1 MTTRLLFL
9 ALLLFSA
16 GRTTLATAA
25 ERLLSGRVTTPQRQ
39 AVDYAVVYPKG
50 TTFRT
55 QTDHRGQFSLK
66 APEGTYTL
74 VVTAL
79 GYQTFEKQVTLR
91 DTAAYHVTL
100 RSADKELG
108 EVVVSHAGISR
119 VQQSAYNVT
128 ALDARPLHNSTKS
141 LSEAIGQMPG
151 LKIRQTGGTGSD
163 TQFMLD
169 GFTGKHVKIFIDGMP
184 QEGVGS
190 AFGLNN
196 IPVNLAERIE
206 VYKGVVPVGFGSD
219 ALGGV
224 INIVTQ
230 QSRPRWYVDA
240 SYSYGSFNTH
250 KSYVNAGQTLKNGLT
265 YELNA
270 FQNYSDNNYY
280 VDTYVTQFLDNG
292 FTQVDKNKIERVRR
306 FNDTYHNEALIG
318 KIGIT
323 GKPYADRLMVG
334 LTYARMYK
342 EIQTGVRQEIVF
354 GQKHRHGY
362 TLMPSLEYR
371 KRNLLTP
378 GLDVQLAANYNYN
391 LTHQV
396 DTSAYR
402 YNWYGQRQ
410 YTGTRGEQSYQDNE
424 QRNINWNA
432 TLTARY
438 HLGEHHLLTLN
449 HTFSTFSRDSRNLT
463 GSSSTITDYDMAK
476 VTRKNVSGLS
486 YRFTPS
492 ARWNL
497 TAFTKYY
504 QQYNRGPVS
513 TSSDGFGNYV
523 NLSRTNR
530 NLGYGAA
537 ATAFLLKELQVKLSY
552 EKACRL
558 PSNDELFG
566 DEDLEAGRADL
577 KAEQSHNYNFN
588 LSYTLSR
595 NRHSLYAEAGLIY
608 RRTSDY
614 IRRGISKYGSNY
626 YGTYENYGRVNTKG
640 YTLSARYSYASWF
653 NMGASFSQMDAR
665 DGVRYL
671 ASGTAQQNLH
681 YGMRIPNQPYRFASF
696 DAALS
701 WPDLLWR
708 GTRLTLSYDGYY
720 QHAFPLTWEGF
731 GSAESRRT
739 VPTQF
744 SHNLSL
750 TYSLAQGRYNLTLEC
765 QNLTDAKLYDNY
777 SLQKPG
783 RAFYGKIRICF
794 GK

>member
-16 GRTTLATAA
+16 GGTTLATAA

-39 AVDYAVVYPKG
+39 AVDYAVVYLKG

-151 LKIRQTGGTGSD
+151 LKIRQTGGTDSD

-323 GKPYADRLMVG
+323 GKPFADRLMVG

-391 LTHQV
+391 LTH
-396 DTSAYR
+396 
-402 YNWYGQRQ
+402 
-410 YTGTRGEQSYQDNE
+410 
-424 QRNINWNA
+424 
-432 TLTARY
+432 
-438 HLGEHHLLTLN
+438 
-449 HTFSTFSRDSRNLT
+449 
-463 GSSSTITDYDMAK
+463 
-476 VTRKNVSGLS
+476 
-486 YRFTPS
+486 
-492 ARWNL
+492 
-497 TAFTKYY
+497 
-504 QQYNRGPVS
+504 
-513 TSSDGFGNYV
+513 
-523 NLSRTNR
+523 
-530 NLGYGAA
+530 
-537 ATAFLLKELQVKLSY
+537 
-552 EKACRL
+552 
-558 PSNDELFG
+558 
-566 DEDLEAGRADL
+566 
-577 KAEQSHNYNFN
+577 
-588 LSYTLSR
+588 
-595 NRHSLYAEAGLIY
+595 
-608 RRTSDY
+608 
-614 IRRGISKYGSNY
+614 
-626 YGTYENYGRVNTKG
+626 
-640 YTLSARYSYASWF
+640 
-653 NMGASFSQMDAR
+653 
-665 DGVRYL
+665 
-671 ASGTAQQNLH
+671 
-681 YGMRIPNQPYRFASF
+681 
-696 DAALS
+696 
-701 WPDLLWR
+701 
-708 GTRLTLSYDGYY
+708 
-720 QHAFPLTWEGF
+720 
-731 GSAESRRT
+731 
-739 VPTQF
+739 
-744 SHNLSL
+744 
-750 TYSLAQGRYNLTLEC
+750 
-765 QNLTDAKLYDNY
+765 
-777 SLQKPG
+777 
-783 RAFYGKIRICF
+783 
-794 GK
+794 